1 MKVSIDNQQS
11 VKSPSQVNFKGY
23 ETEKSKI
30 GDLLYTFNFPY
41 DTKKYNGYVDIC
53 LVKKDENG
61 NYHIVEG
68 LTNKN
73 LDVGDIKDN
82 RQKKIAAMSLPL
94 NSGKTVVNLSK
105 DYGIPV
111 NTAFGYHF
119 KLVPKNG
126 GVPIYQVDSGD
137 IVDFT
142 PYGQAH
148 DIYNIIVPNGTKG
161 LEVGSQILL
170 IPDTYNAM
178 YAYDKDGKIVPNL
191 KYLDA
196 IKATKHFSN
205 KMGGSLA
212 GVEHDLEAGRF
223 DNYTK
228 IISTPLFTDDSLT
241 PHSYWNK
248 NCMQMAHSLGNIK
261 NYQSLQKK
269 LFAKGIN
276 WVSDGAF
283 VNEGLE
289 GVHFRH
295 VLKYGEKSPYFNW
308 FRASSLKD
316 KPLTLGVFPKNTDF
330 IGFKIINAPEVVV
343 TDQNGIATGVR
354 SNKNYDSKKPTYI
367 QVFDK
372 RLVTEKEAQD
382 NTPLIKSYS
391 KLDTG
396 NTFDIVTHQDTLPPY
411 SFEVNPDTL
420 TKNMK
425 DLISYNKDLKGD
437 KKLTKDSYQAIRL
450 LSRFENFILDE
461 KIESGF
467 DTWDANV
474 DIAKINYVYSKENI
488 KELHNIMDT
497 DDRVD
502 YNRLITKNNFMTQD
516 YALTS
521 ANYWTKVT
529 NDFLNLHVAQNLKN
543 VDTKDA
549 AKIMAQIKDNI
560 VNKQVFPQ
568 KLNELIDEDVIQ
580 QVINGKYELK
590 KKTSE
595 DYKNVLIS
603 GMMDLPLDS
612 IELGDNIVSVLA
624 SPYMTKR
631 ATTQDDLGK
640 SRSELHYKEEDANL
654 DDKFKK
660 TYQATN
666 ELYEKE
672 MYDFASDILA
682 ALNKKL
688 PAQNQLN
695 DGVNTSEY
703 GKYVM
708 PLLTAEIA
716 KFAVI
721 KGLFPNAEVKV
732 DNINGGVIYDYD
744 KLKQTSLQELGI
756 NANSPVQEAEL
767 LLRRL
772 KGSKFIK
779 SGIPAISDKDRSV
792 LVEALYKMLEGTNAM
807 SFKLAEVIV
816 DRSKSGLD
824 WRIDATKDIA
834 DVESLRNEQTDFE
847 DTWGNIINFWS
858 KFAKSVYKENPNSY
872 LVAEVTDEMTMY
884 GKAGNKSPKYS
895 YPKDV
900 VMKFLRETG
909 ITSTANYNFFFTDI
923 PALFGKNIEK
933 GEDWGVSH
941 TKIYDLLGTGHNGS
955 EERKDFLHSGPLPSL
970 ISSYTFGDNHDKPR
984 LLHGL
989 AMDMGLFYADL
1000 NKTLKTD
1007 QFNTPDYK
1015 HKETAYKVTHGIFY
1029 PGDTVES
1036 YKVVNYDYTRIS
1048 PKAIAMGDAMGNAFG
1063 KALETLSGGPEKKWT
1078 QYISNEQQNM
1088 AYKALAAAV
1097 ADLSKGIYNG
1107 KVFQAEAFGVR
1118 PFDIAIEMVVNQA
1131 VKQHGLKF
1139 SDDETQNA
1147 ELIKRLKNTMF
1158 WAALDPALTKLEG
1171 IMKTYVA
1178 LPGAPTLFAGDDMG
1192 STGYEQLTKNMYLQN
1207 RSTLH
1212 YEWLDENSPEYL
1224 EFIKEHKKIIDDIM
1238 ATRKRPELH
1247 PLNDGAPYLLNPINV
1262 NGSNQKV
1269 NAILRQS
1276 TDGSMTISL
1285 FNMSGANHD
1294 FRYKNEPDKYP
1305 VHIDAIELNKINP
1318 DDKYGA
1324 GLRCGLPLGMEFI
1337 DANNPN
1343 DRFEV
1348 VNGNDS
1354 EHYKIVKKGGGTI
1367 YLDDNTKILYYVSPE
1382 SNEKIQRINKLRE
1395 AIAAQNEGKQKVLDV
1410 TYNQLL
1416 DLRKKAETKQPSFKG
1431 NDRRR
1436 ELYNPQYNFR
1446 THNAYV
1452 QKRDDEKGS
1461 KLSLVSR

>member
-1 MKVSIDNQQS
+1 MKVSIDRQKNG
-11 VKSPSQVNFKGY
+11 KAPSQVNFKGY
-23 ETEKSKI
+23 DIEKSKA
-30 GDLLYTFNFPY
+30 GDLVYTFNFPY
-41 DTKKYNGYVDIC
+41 DKDKYNGYVEIC
-53 LVKKDENG
+53 LLKKDNNG
-61 NYHIVEG
+61 NYHIVDGLINKDIDVSNIEG
-68 LTNKN
+68 ETQKN
-73 LDVGDIKDN
+73 
-82 RQKKIAAMSLPL
+82 IAAMALPL
-94 NSGKTVVNLSK
+94 NDGKTTINLSK
-105 DYGIPV
+105 SYGIPV
-111 NTAFGYHF
+111 NTPFGYHF

-126 GVPIYQVDSGD
+126 NSPIYQIDSGD
-137 IVDFT
+137 VIDFSQGVG
-142 PYGQAH
+142 YSH
-148 DIYNIIVPNGTKG
+148 DVYNIITPNGTKG
-161 LEVGSQILL
+161 TEIGSQILL
-170 IPDTYNAM
+170 IPDSYNAM
-178 YAYDKDGKIVPNL
+178 YTYDKDGKVIPNL
-191 KYLDA
+191 KYMEA

-212 GVEHDLEAGRF
+212 GVEHDLDAGKF

-241 PHSYWNK
+241 PHNYWNK

-295 VLKYGEKSPYFNW
+295 VLKWGEKSPYFNW
-308 FRASSLKD
+308 FRASNLKD
-316 KPLTLGVFPKNTDF
+316 KPLILGVFPKNHEV
-330 IGFKIINAPEVVV
+330 IGFKVVNSPEIVTTDKNGVV
-343 TDQNGIATGVR
+343 TGVTK
-354 SNKNYDSKKPTYI
+354 NKNYDSKQPTYI
-367 QVFDK
+367 QIFDN
-372 RLVTEKEAQD
+372 RLVTADEAKD
-382 NTPLIKSYS
+382 NSPLIKSYS

-411 SFEVNPDTL
+411 SFEVDPDTL

-425 DLISYNKDLKGD
+425 TLATYNKDVKDSG
-437 KKLTKDSYQAIRL
+437 KLTKDSYQAIRL
-450 LSRFENFILDE
+450 LSRFENFTLDE
-461 KIESGF
+461 KIEGGF

-488 KELHNIMDT
+488 KELHNIMND
-497 DDRVD
+497 DDRIE

-521 ANYWTKVT
+521 AAYWTKMT
-529 NDFLNLHVAQNLKN
+529 NGILNLHVAQNLKN

-549 AKIMAQIKDNI
+549 GKIMEQIKTNVVD
-560 VNKQVFPQ
+560 KRVFPQ
-568 KLNELIDEDVIQ
+568 KVMEAVDEDVINY
-580 QVINGKYELK
+580 ILK
-590 KKTSE
+590 KKYDLNEKSNE
-595 DYKNVLIS
+595 EYKNVIIS

-624 SPYMTKR
+624 SPYMSKR
-631 ATTQDDLGK
+631 ATTADDLGI
-640 SRSELHYKEEDANL
+640 SRFDLLQKDENSNL

-660 TYQATN
+660 TYNETT
-666 ELYEKE
+666 ELYEKQ
-672 MYDFASDILA
+672 MYDFASEILA

-695 DGVNTSEY
+695 DGLNTSEY

-708 PLLTAEIA
+708 SYITAEIA
-716 KFAVI
+716 KFAII
-721 KGLFPNAEVKV
+721 KGLFPNAEVKI
-732 DNINGGVIYDYD
+732 DETNGGVIYDYN

-767 LLRRL
+767 LLKRL

-779 SGIPAISDKDRSV
+779 SGIPAISDKDKAI
-792 LVEALYKMLEGTNAM
+792 LVDALYKMLEGTNTM

-858 KFAKSVYKENPNSY
+858 KFAKSVYKYNPNSY

-884 GKAGNKSPKYS
+884 GKAGNKSPKYT

-909 ITSTANYNFFFTDI
+909 ITSTANYSFFFTDI

-933 GEDWGVSH
+933 GEDWGVDH
-941 TKIYDLLGTGHNGS
+941 TKVYTLL
-955 EERKDFLHSGPLPSL
+955 KDFLFSGPLHSI

-1000 NKTLKTD
+1000 NKSLKAD
-1007 QFNTPDYK
+1007 QVNTQDYK
-1015 HKETAYKVTHGIFY
+1015 YKETAYKVTHGMFF
-1029 PGDTVES
+1029 PGDGVET
-1036 YKVVNYDYTRIS
+1036 YKILNYDFTRIS

-1063 KALETLSGGPEKKWT
+1063 NALQTLTGGPEKKWERF
-1078 QYISNEQQNM
+1078 ISDEQQNM

-1097 ADLSKGIYNG
+1097 ADLSKGIYDGN
-1107 KVFQAEAFGVR
+1107 VFQAEAFGVR

-1131 VKQHGLKF
+1131 VKYHGLKF
-1139 SDDETQNA
+1139 SDNAKENA

-1158 WAALDPALTKLEG
+1158 YEALAPAMTKVQG
-1171 IMKTYVA
+1171 IMKTLVA

-1192 STGYEQLTKNMYLQN
+1192 STGYEQLTKNIYLQN

-1212 YEWLDENSPEYL
+1212 WEWLEEDSPEHL
-1224 EFIKEHKKIIDDIM
+1224 EFIQEHQKKLDEIM

-1247 PLNDGAPYLLNPINV
+1247 PLNDGAPYLLNTIQV
-1262 NGSNQKV
+1262 NNQDNKV
-1269 NAILRQS
+1269 NALLRQS

-1285 FNMSGANHD
+1285 FNMSGANHN
-1294 FRYKNEPDKYP
+1294 FRQKNEPENYP
-1305 VHIDAIELNKINP
+1305 VHIDAIELNRINQN
-1318 DDKYGA
+1318 DKYDS
-1324 GLRCGLPLGMEFI
+1324 GLRCGLPLGTEFI
-1337 DANNPN
+1337 DAKNPN
-1343 DRFEV
+1343 DVYVV
-1348 VNGNDS
+1348 VNGNDPD
-1354 EHYKIVKKGGGTI
+1354 HYKIVKKGGGTI
-1367 YLDDNTKILYYVSPE
+1367 YIDDNTKILYYVSPE
-1382 SNEKIQRINKLRE
+1382 FQKKKQRIEALRNAMSARAKLDKP
-1395 AIAAQNEGKQKVLDV
+1395 QEG
-1410 TYNQLL
+1410 TYKNIL
-1416 DLRKKAETKQPSFKG
+1416 DLRRKQKTAKQTAFSG
-1431 NDRRR
+1431 RQTRRR

-1446 THNAYV
+1446 AANAYV
-1452 QKRDDEKGS
+1452 QQKETEKGS
-1461 KLSLVSR
+1461 KLSLISK